1 MINYLLNSKTPF
13 LEKYQVKFSSLY
25 CIILDVAVYLC
36 QQITG
41 GDSPAE
47 SRQQLKSK
55 NMDLENAKAQ
65 MRKGVLEMCVLA
77 VIAGRETYPPEIID
91 KLEGTN
97 LFVKEGTLY
106 PLLIRLK
113 NDGLVDYIWRE
124 GVKGPPRKYFTI
136 TENGKKFLKELSDS
150 WQELVEAVDQT
161 ITGAHA
167 PGGDTRAENEPEAP
181 RPLHIE
187 PLPPDA

>member
-1 MINYLLNSKTPF
+1 
-13 LEKYQVKFSSLY
+13 
-25 CIILDVAVYLC
+25 
-36 QQITG
+36 
-41 GDSPAE
+41 
-47 SRQQLKSK
+47 
-55 NMDLENAKAQ
+55 

-77 VIAGRETYPPEIID
+77 VIAGRETYPPEIIE

-97 LFVKEGTLY
+97 LLVKEGTLY

-136 TENGKKFLKELSDS
+136 TEDGKKFLEELAKG
-150 WQELVEAVDQT
+150 WQELVDAVSQAVSLSS
-161 ITGAHA
+161 TGGSDASE
-167 PGGDTRAENEPEAP
+167 PFDTPRA
-181 RPLHIE
+181 LHIE

>member
-1 MINYLLNSKTPF
+1 MTIPLPH
-13 LEKYQVKFSSLY
+13 Q
-25 CIILDVAVYLC
+25 IPGVARNA
-36 QQITG
+36 G
-41 GDSPAE
+41 
-47 SRQQLKSK
+47 SRQQLKKDK

-77 VIAGRETYPPEIID
+77 VIAGRETYPPEIIEQ
-91 KLEGTN
+91 LEGTN
-97 LFVKEGTLY
+97 LLVKEGTLY

-136 TENGKKFLKELSDS
+136 TEDGKKFLEELATG
-150 WQELVEAVDQT
+150 WQELVDAVNQT
-161 ITGAHA
+161 VARHA
-167 PGGDTRAENEPEAP
+167 APLGSEVPVAPPRA
-181 RPLHIE
+181 LHIE

>member
-1 MINYLLNSKTPF
+1 
-13 LEKYQVKFSSLY
+13 
-25 CIILDVAVYLC
+25 
-36 QQITG
+36 
-41 GDSPAE
+41 
-47 SRQQLKSK
+47 
-55 NMDLENAKAQ
+55 MDLENAKAQ

-77 VIAGRETYPPEIID
+77 VIAGRETYPPEIIG

-97 LFVKEGTLY
+97 LLVKEGTLY

-136 TENGKKFLKELSDS
+136 TGDGRKFLEELTES
-150 WQELVEAVDQT
+150 WQDLVKAVDQT
-161 ITGAHA
+161 IEQHSSAA
-167 PGGDTRAENEPEAP
+167 AEPGEPNETDAP
-181 RPLHIE
+181 RPLNIE

>member
-1 MINYLLNSKTPF
+1 
-13 LEKYQVKFSSLY
+13 
-25 CIILDVAVYLC
+25 
-36 QQITG
+36 
-41 GDSPAE
+41 
-47 SRQQLKSK
+47 
-55 NMDLENAKAQ
+55 
-65 MRKGVLEMCVLA
+65 MRKGILEMCVLA

-136 TENGKKFLKELSDS
+136 TENGRKFLKELTDS
-150 WQELVEAVDQT
+150 WQELVQAVDQT
-161 ITGAHA
+161 VTVIQTQGSETG
-167 PGGDTRAENEPEAP
+167 DSTEPEAP
-181 RPLHIE
+181 RPLNIE

>member
-1 MINYLLNSKTPF
+1 
-13 LEKYQVKFSSLY
+13 
-25 CIILDVAVYLC
+25 
-36 QQITG
+36 
-41 GDSPAE
+41 
-47 SRQQLKSK
+47 
-55 NMDLENAKAQ
+55 MDLENAKAQ

-77 VIAGRETYPPEIID
+77 VIAGRETYPPEIIE

-97 LFVKEGTLY
+97 LLVKEGTLY

-136 TENGKKFLKELSDS
+136 TESGKQFLAELTGS
-150 WQELVEAVDQT
+150 WQDLVQAVSQT
-161 ITGAHA
+161 IEQNTSADGAE
-167 PGGDTRAENEPEAP
+167 RAGSQPEAP
-181 RPLHIE
+181 RALNIE

>member
-1 MINYLLNSKTPF
+1 
-13 LEKYQVKFSSLY
+13 
-25 CIILDVAVYLC
+25 
-36 QQITG
+36 
-41 GDSPAE
+41 
-47 SRQQLKSK
+47 
-55 NMDLENAKAQ
+55 MDLENAKAQ

-91 KLEGTN
+91 QLKGTN
-97 LFVKEGTLY
+97 VLVKEGTLY

-136 TENGKKFLKELSDS
+136 TEDGKKFLEGLTGS
-150 WQELVEAVDQT
+150 WHELVQSVNET
-161 ITGAHA
+161 IERNAA
-167 PGGDTRAENEPEAP
+167 PAKKGRKKSKGDDPGDPEAP
-181 RPLHIE
+181 KPLNIE

>member
-1 MINYLLNSKTPF
+1 
-13 LEKYQVKFSSLY
+13 
-25 CIILDVAVYLC
+25 
-36 QQITG
+36 
-41 GDSPAE
+41 
-47 SRQQLKSK
+47 
-55 NMDLENAKAQ
+55 MDLENAKAQ

-77 VIAGRETYPPEIID
+77 VIAGRETYPPEIIG
-91 KLEGTN
+91 KLEGTK

-136 TENGKKFLKELSDS
+136 TSDGKKFLEELTGS
-150 WQELVEAVDQT
+150 WNELVGAVNET
-161 ITGAHA
+161 LTGDHSRS
-167 PGGDTRAENEPEAP
+167 GNTLFEEEQEAP
-181 RPLHIE
+181 RPLNIE

>member
-1 MINYLLNSKTPF
+1 
-13 LEKYQVKFSSLY
+13 
-25 CIILDVAVYLC
+25 
-36 QQITG
+36 
-41 GDSPAE
+41 
-47 SRQQLKSK
+47 
-55 NMDLENAKAQ
+55 

-77 VIAGRETYPPEIID
+77 VIAGRETYPPEIIE

-97 LFVKEGTLY
+97 LLVKEGTLY

-136 TENGKKFLKELSDS
+136 TEDGKIFLEELATG
-150 WQELVEAVDQT
+150 WRELVEAVNQT
-161 ITGAHA
+161 VAHHAAHA
-167 PGGDTRAENEPEAP
+167 GSETPFDTPRA
-181 RPLHIE
+181 LHIE

>member
-1 MINYLLNSKTPF
+1 
-13 LEKYQVKFSSLY
+13 
-25 CIILDVAVYLC
+25 
-36 QQITG
+36 
-41 GDSPAE
+41 
-47 SRQQLKSK
+47 
-55 NMDLENAKAQ
+55 MDLENAKAQ

-77 VIAGRETYPPEIID
+77 VIAGRETYPPEIIE

-97 LFVKEGTLY
+97 LLVKEGTLY

-136 TENGKKFLKELSDS
+136 TEDGKKFLEELAKG
-150 WQELVEAVDQT
+150 WQELVDAVDQT
-161 ITGAHA
+161 VSLSSTARSDASA
-167 PGGDTRAENEPEAP
+167 PFDTPRA
-181 RPLHIE
+181 LHIE